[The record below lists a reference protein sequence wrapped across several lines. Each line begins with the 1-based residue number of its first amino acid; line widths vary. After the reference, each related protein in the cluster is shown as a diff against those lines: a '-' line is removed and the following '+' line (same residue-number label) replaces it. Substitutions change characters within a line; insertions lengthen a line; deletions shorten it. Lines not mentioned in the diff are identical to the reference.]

1 MLSIVGITAIR
12 GLTELMAGRAT
23 AHGHMVI
30 MADIPIMV
38 DITEDTTAGIMVD
51 IMALIMVDG
60 AIHIITIL
68 IIGVVLLL
76 LVETEITV
84 SRFAAKPYQVALPD
98 LHL

>member
-12 GLTELMAGRAT
+12 GLMELMAGRAT

-51 IMALIMVDG
+51 G

-76 LVETEITV
+76 LVETEITAN
-84 SRFAAKPYQVALPD
+84 RFAVKPYQVALPD

>member
-12 GLTELMAGRAT
+12 GLMELMAGRAT

-38 DITEDTTAGIMVD
+38 DITEDTTAG
-51 IMALIMVDG
+51 IMVDG

>member
-12 GLTELMAGRAT
+12 GLMELMAGRAT

-38 DITEDTTAGIMVD
+38 DTTAGIMVD

-76 LVETEITV
+76 LVETEITAN
-84 SRFAAKPYQVALPD
+84 RFAVKPYQVALPD